1 MGKSLYKDMLSMLTK
16 ASTIK
21 PTGNHL
27 RRLNVLAGMI
37 CSSMGTKSSSL
48 EGLSDKE
55 SKTAKQ
61 SESHVKQSK
70 RWLSSKWTD
79 WETFFAPFATK
90 MLLGLSKK
98 GELVL
103 VIDGS
108 QTAGDCVTLMLSVI
122 WHGYAIP
129 LAWLTKKGEKGH
141 FPEEMHL
148 DLVAVVE
155 KIIPVDCR
163 IVFLGDGEFD
173 GLKLRQCC
181 KKLKWEFVL
190 RTSVDRKV
198 DCGGEVAHLGSLSPP
213 PGSETVF
220 LKDACD
226 GDNAIYW
233 LGKGYENPV
242 LLLTNMDLG
251 EMACDYYRRRFK
263 IETLFKQ
270 LKSAGFGLHRSKIK
284 SCTRVKNL
292 IIVIA
297 FAFIFTFCMG
307 VLLKNE
313 PQEMISKFARK
324 DRVDS
329 MRPITLAQKCIS
341 KAQNIAKI
349 IFSNFSK
356 SWEVIFT

>member
-16 ASTIK
+16 ASYIK
-21 PTGNHL
+21 PSGNHL
-27 RRLNVLAGMI
+27 RRLNVLVGMI
-37 CSSMGTKSSSL
+37 CSCRKTKSSSL
-48 EGLSDKE
+48 EGLSDKKSE
-55 SKTAKQ
+55 RAKQ
-61 SESHVKQSK
+61 SESQVKQTK

-90 MLLGLSKK
+90 MLLALSKK

-122 WHGYAIP
+122 WRGYAIP
-129 LAWLTKKGEKGH
+129 LAWLVKKGEKGH
-141 FPEEMHL
+141 FPEELHL
-148 DLVAVVE
+148 DLVACVE
-155 KIIPVDCR
+155 KIIPSGCR
-163 IVFLGDGEFD
+163 VVFLGDGEFD
-173 GLKLRQCC
+173 GLKLRNAC
-181 KKLKWEFVL
+181 KSLKWEFVL

-198 DCGGEVAHLGSLSPP
+198 DCGGEIAQLGSLSPP
-213 PGSETVF
+213 PGSEIVF
-220 LKDACD
+220 LEDACD

-233 LGKGYENPV
+233 LGKGYKKPV
-242 LLLTNMDLG
+242 LLLTNLDLG
-251 EMACDYYRRRFK
+251 EMACDYYRKRFK

-270 LKSAGFGLHRSKIK
+270 LKSAGLRLHQSKIQ
-284 SCTRVKNL
+284 SHTRVKNL

-313 PQEMISKFARK
+313 PQATINKFARK
-324 DRVDS
+324 DRMDS

-341 KAQNIAKI
+341 KAQKIAKL

-356 SWEVIFT
+356 NWEVIFT